1 MDITSLQ
8 SGAFPKQNMRRDID
22 LNYMNLNAAGLEK
35 LSRNTGSETFSRM
48 NGEYSFPCKHSG
60 MEPHQNLR
68 GSLDLYSNETIPA
81 MHLLSLMDAG
91 MQSRTAFDVGV
102 SAQMLKR
109 PSYPGNCNTKL
120 EIGTSKPPG
129 TLKRPSSDYYRSFL
143 SDKPHGCFVG
153 SQTLGASSSTPH
165 DKKFI
170 RATGFNV
177 QNSTKSGKKE
187 KMKSSNSTLQN
198 RTSKQISWPR
208 IETETSVQR
217 KLEVNGNHETSVPY
231 KIIPGNSCMVNRNPA
246 DLTIPETGNIYMI
259 RGEDLKFEKSIPKNR
274 PRFPIPYGYKQQ
286 RNLKGTKM
294 KEHSKH

>member
-1 MDITSLQ
+1 MDITSHQ
-8 SGAFPKQNMRRDID
+8 SGAFQKQNMKRDID

-35 LSRNTGSETFSRM
+35 LSRNTGSETFNRM

-102 SAQMLKR
+102 SSQMLKR
-109 PSYPGNCNTKL
+109 PSYLGDCNTKL
-120 EIGTSKPPG
+120 EIGTTKTPG
-129 TLKRPSSDYYRSFL
+129 TLKRPSSDYYSRSFL
-143 SDKPHGCFVG
+143 SDKHGCFAG
-153 SQTLGASSSTPH
+153 SPTFGASSSTPH
-165 DKKFI
+165 DKKLI
-170 RATGFNV
+170 RATGFNG
-177 QNSTKSGKKE
+177 QNPTKSGKKE

-198 RTSKQISWPR
+198 KVSKQISWPR
-208 IETETSVQR
+208 NETETSLQC
-217 KLEVNGNHETSVPY
+217 KLEVNGNHETPVPY
-231 KIIPGNSCMVNRNPA
+231 KIISGNTCMVNRNPA

-259 RGEDLKFEKSIPKNR
+259 RGEDLKFEKSFPKNK
-274 PRFPIPYGYKQQ
+274 PRFPIPYGSKQQ
-286 RNLKGTKM
+286 KNLKGTKM